1 MANNSPAM
9 GNNKDTGNHL
19 LANTAL
25 HRVNTERLRGST
37 ALHREETMALRPANM
52 VHLLQVNMDHQ
63 EVPIIMDRLRH
74 LRSATSPVNSPTSTC
89 PAPPMTSAPQ

>member
-25 HRVNTERLRGST
+25 HRVNTERLLGST

-52 VHLLQVNMDHQ
+52 VHLRRGNMDHP
-63 EVPIIMDRLRH
+63 EVPTTDHPLH